1 MASSFVAALALGQII
16 LIEYVESTLFV
27 LGITG
32 SFLNILL
39 FAQRKFRSN
48 SCCTYL
54 LASAVAAL
62 VLILMAIIPQLYA
75 LNHTPS
81 SLFNGNFC
89 KAQGY
94 ITQVSA
100 MLCRWL
106 LTIACI
112 DRCLLTSTNASLRLF
127 ATVHIAKKIILLLHI
142 IWLIF
147 PIHMLL
153 FADVRRIGYITCM
166 LSTDSSALYHSIYS
180 IIAGGFLPTFIMSIC
195 AKYIWKNLQLK
206 RQRRGMINLQRRQNK
221 REIRNIQILIMLLLQ
236 VIIFVLFTFPYM
248 SFNLYL
254 TFTRSVT
261 NKSTDRLAIESFMQ
275 LFTGVTVL
283 VHPAIS
289 FYSNTM
295 VSQTYRNELIILF
308 RINKIIMQTDEQNQE
323 MRGWCENTAGL
334 KLHNKK
340 ELEINNYTFIQ
351 YEYTFDLDQWNNS
364 IKNLLEDKMNK
375 TL

>member
-1 MASSFVAALALGQII
+1 MASSLITALALGQII
-16 LIEYVESTLFV
+16 LIEYVESALFV

-39 FAQRKFRSN
+39 FSQRKLRSN

-54 LASAVAAL
+54 LASAVPAL
-62 VLILMAIIPQLYA
+62 VLILIGIIPQFYA
-75 LNHTPS
+75 LNHTPD
-81 SLFNGNFC
+81 SLFNGNYC
-89 KAQGY
+89 KGVGY
-94 ITQVSA
+94 ILQSSA

-112 DRCLLTSTNASLRLF
+112 DRCLLISTSARLRLF
-127 ATVHIAKKIILLLHI
+127 ATVHNAKKMILLLYI

-147 PIHMLL
+147 PIHMLI
-153 FADVRRIGYITCM
+153 FADVRRIGYNTCM
-166 LSTDSSALYHSIYS
+166 LSTDSTALYHSIYS
-180 IIAGGFLPTFIMSIC
+180 IVAGGFLPTFIMLIC
-195 AKYIWKNLQLK
+195 AKHIWKNLQLK

-254 TFTRSVT
+254 TFTRSVI
-261 NKSTDRLAIESFMQ
+261 NKSIDRLAIESFMQ

-308 RINKIIMQTDEQNQE
+308 RKFIVCCQKQRFHRGQRVAPNTISAITDRRN
-323 MRGWCENTAGL
+323 
-334 KLHNKK
+334 
-340 ELEINNYTFIQ
+340 
-351 YEYTFDLDQWNNS
+351 DLPMVVLN
-364 IKNLLEDKMNK
+364 
-375 TL
+375 

>member
-1 MASSFVAALALGQII
+1 MASSLVAALALGQII
-16 LIEYVESTLFV
+16 LIEYVESALFV

-39 FAQRKFRSN
+39 FSQRKFRSN

-75 LNHTPS
+75 LNHTPN
-81 SLFNGNFC
+81 SLFNANFC

-94 ITQVSA
+94 MTQVSA

-112 DRCLLTSTNASLRLF
+112 DRCLLTSTNARLRLF

-180 IIAGGFLPTFIMSIC
+180 IIAGGFLPTFIMLIC
-195 AKYIWKNLQLK
+195 AKHIWKNLQLK
-206 RQRRGMINLQRRQNK
+206 RQRRGMIDLQRRQSK

-236 VIIFVLFTFPYM
+236 VIIFILFTFPYM

-261 NKSTDRLAIESFMQ
+261 NKSADRLAIESFMQ

-308 RINKIIMQTDEQNQE
+308 RKFIVCDQRQRFHRGQRVAPNTIFAITDRRNALP
-323 MRGWCENTAGL
+323 MVVLN
-334 KLHNKK
+334 
-340 ELEINNYTFIQ
+340 
-351 YEYTFDLDQWNNS
+351 
-364 IKNLLEDKMNK
+364 
-375 TL
+375 